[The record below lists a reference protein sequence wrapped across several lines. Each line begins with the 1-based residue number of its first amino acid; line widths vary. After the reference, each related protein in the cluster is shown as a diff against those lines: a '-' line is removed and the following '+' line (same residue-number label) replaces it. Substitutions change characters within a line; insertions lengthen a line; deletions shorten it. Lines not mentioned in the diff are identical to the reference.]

1 MKQGSYPR
9 FFVKL
14 LGLGVALL
22 FLVLSTECSGQV
34 SSCVCGFITLHVR
47 GTGYTNSSAL
57 SFLGL
62 GLTRSVMFRGN
73 LESFGPGTITDLQAH
88 WTDNQFNGTNGLHYL
103 EITSGSHAGF
113 LTDILDT
120 DAASHTL
127 TLAHDLSSVLS
138 GGETYTIRKH
148 WTLASLFGPHDE
160 AGLGAGSNVSADE
173 ILIYNPA
180 TGLYTTYFYKTL
192 GLGGT
197 GWRST
202 ASSSFN
208 QASAQLDLTQGILIK
223 RKQGSNLEIKIFGTV
238 KTGPTMAEVQPGLNI
253 LGNVYPIDTLTL
265 GNSCLYTGNLNTGLA
280 AGSNVSADK
289 VLIYDGLAYQ
299 TYYYKTLGLGGIGWR
314 STASS
319 SRDASGTILPAGS
332 SILIQRIN
340 NAGFLWQAA
349 QPF

>member
-1 MKQGSYPR
+1 MKQRSYPR
-9 FFVKL
+9 FFAKW
-14 LGLGVALL
+14 LGSGVALL
-22 FLVLSTECSGQV
+22 LLLLSTESYGQV

-62 GLTRSVMFRGN
+62 GLTRPVLFRGN
-73 LESFGPGTITDLQAH
+73 LESFGPGTITDLQAR
-88 WTDNQFNGTNGLHYL
+88 WTDNQFNGTNGPHYL

-120 DAASHTL
+120 DAASRTL
-127 TLAHDLSSVLS
+127 ILAHDLSSVLS

-148 WTLASLFGPHDE
+148 WTLASLFGPNNQ

-173 ILIYNPA
+173 ILIYNPI
-180 TGLYTTYFYKTL
+180 

-202 ASSSFN
+202 ASSSLN
-208 QASAQLDLTQGILIK
+208 QANAQLNLTQGILIK
-223 RKQGSNLEIKIFGTV
+223 RKQASDLAIKIFGAV

-253 LGNVYPIDTLTL
+253 VGNVYPIDTLTL
-265 GNSCLYTGNLNTGLA
+265 GNSCLYTANLNTGLA
-280 AGSNVSADK
+280 GGSNVSADK
-289 VLIYDGLAYQ
+289 VLIYDGLTYQ

-319 SRDASGTILPAGS
+319 SKDASGTILPAGS

-340 NAGFLWQAA
+340 NTGFLWQAA

>member
-1 MKQGSYPR
+1 MKQRSYPR
-9 FFVKL
+9 FFAKW
-14 LGLGVALL
+14 LGSGVALL
-22 FLVLSTECSGQV
+22 LLLLSTESYGQV

-62 GLTRSVMFRGN
+62 GLTRPVLFRGN
-73 LESFGPGTITDLQAH
+73 LESFGPGTITDLQAR
-88 WTDNQFNGTNGLHYL
+88 WTDNQFNGTNGPHYL

-120 DAASHTL
+120 DAASRTL
-127 TLAHDLSSVLS
+127 ILAHDLSSVLS

-148 WTLASLFGPHDE
+148 WTLASLFGPNNQ

-180 TGLYTTYFYKTL
+180 TGLYTTYFYKTI

-202 ASSSFN
+202 ASSSLN
-208 QASAQLDLTQGILIK
+208 QANAQLNLTQGILIK
-223 RKQGSNLEIKIFGTV
+223 RKQASDLAIKIFGAV

-253 LGNVYPIDTLTL
+253 VGNVYPIDTLTL
-265 GNSCLYTGNLNTGLA
+265 GNSCLYTANLNTGLA
-280 AGSNVSADK
+280 GDRTFRPTK
-289 VLIYDGLAYQ
+289 C
-299 TYYYKTLGLGGIGWR
+299 
-314 STASS
+314 
-319 SRDASGTILPAGS
+319 
-332 SILIQRIN
+332 
-340 NAGFLWQAA
+340 
-349 QPF
+349 

>member
-1 MKQGSYPR
+1 
-9 FFVKL
+9 
-14 LGLGVALL
+14 
-22 FLVLSTECSGQV
+22 
-34 SSCVCGFITLHVR
+34 VCGFITLHVR
-47 GTGYTNSSAL
+47 GTGNTSSSAL

-62 GLTRSVMFRGN
+62 GLTRSVVFRGN

-88 WTDNQFNGTNGLHYL
+88 WTDNQFNGANGPHYL

-120 DAASHTL
+120 DGLSRTL
-127 TLAHDLSSVLS
+127 TLADDLSSVLS

-148 WTLASLFGPHDE
+148 WTLATLFGPNNQ

-180 TGLYTTYFYKTL
+180 TGFYTTYFYKTI

-208 QASAQLDLTQGILIK
+208 QANAQLDLTQGILIR
-223 RKQGSNLEIKIFGTV
+223 RKQAANLEIKIFGTV

-265 GNSCLYTGNLNTGLA
+265 GNSCLYTGDLSTGLTG
-280 AGSNVSADK
+280 GSNVSADK
-289 VLIYDGLAYQ
+289 VLIYDGLTYR

-319 SRDASGTILPAGS
+319 SINASGTILPAGA

-340 NAGFLWQAA
+340 NTAFLWQAA